1 MKTSAGLLLYRRTR
15 GELEVF
21 LVHPGG
27 PFWTNKDQGAWSIPK
42 GEFEPSEEPL
52 AAAKREFT
60 EETGLVAEGDVIQ
73 LTPLKQKSGK
83 IVHAWAL
90 QMDCDPTRIRSN
102 TFTFK
107 GREYPEIDRGGWF
120 AIPEARH
127 KILAG
132 QAPFL
137 DELADRS
144 RG

>member
-1 MKTSAGLLLYRRTR
+1 M
-15 GELEVF
+15 
-21 LVHPGG
+21 HPGG
-27 PFWTNKDQGAWSIPK
+27 PFWANKDQGAWSIPK

-60 EETGLVAEGDVIQ
+60 EETGLVAEGDVIP
-73 LTPLKQKSGK
+73 LTPLKQESGK

-90 QMDCDPTRIRSN
+90 QMDCDPSRIRSN

-107 GREYPEIDRGGWF
+107 GRAYPEIDRGGWF